1 MNCAVGI
8 VMGCVTVLGQAM
20 GAAPEAAGRQGAT
33 LYVSKLGNNTDGQ
46 SWATAFT
53 TIQAA
58 LDAVPDDQGG
68 HRIVVRPDTY
78 LEAMLSPAFSGA
90 SGAYNELVGDVD
102 GRYGS
107 GTSGHVVIDSGDPGA
122 GFKSYDWWSTIR
134 ATSKGWSPAH
144 TDATFSAIIWDR
156 WILRNLY
163 ATGSDAGLFWD
174 CTDRI
179 EPFTVIVEDCVGI
192 GRAFGGG
199 VASCLSRPDEPIV
212 FRRCNL
218 WSLDMWGDTAG
229 GYIRI
234 ENPSM
239 P

>member
-1 MNCAVGI
+1 
-8 VMGCVTVLGQAM
+8 MGCVTVLGQAM

-78 LEAMLSPAFSGA
+78 LEAMLSPRLQRA

-107 GTSGHVVIDSGDPGA
+107 GTSGHVVIDSGDPARSRVTTGGRRFAPLRA
-122 GFKSYDWWSTIR
+122 GRPRPYRHLF
-134 ATSKGWSPAH
+134 
-144 TDATFSAIIWDR
+144 AIIWDR
-156 WILRNLY
+156 
-163 ATGSDAGLFWD
+163 
-174 CTDRI
+174 
-179 EPFTVIVEDCVGI
+179 
-192 GRAFGGG
+192 
-199 VASCLSRPDEPIV
+199 
-212 FRRCNL
+212 
-218 WSLDMWGDTAG
+218 
-229 GYIRI
+229 
-234 ENPSM
+234 
-239 P
+239 